1 MFLKRMVA
9 INSSLNAEEDPIYF
23 RVFGIIFLILVIG
36 LSAFAD
42 LPNIYLM
49 FLLGSFGI
57 CLANYNLMSLFF
69 KKIFLKLIPVVA
81 LLYLTLVFVDLI
93 LSGVAYNIWYFNSLF
108 FLVMF
113 LFCLDWKFFAVSS
126 LISPVLAYFILIL
139 AYHHK
144 FENFSTVILPQLVG
158 YYIWAIISL
167 FLLMKVNNYIVKSN
181 NIIEQENLTNLLRD
195 ERIHISELEAALV
208 SKTEFLNNMSHEVR
222 TPIQGFTTLSEGLV
236 THWGDFSEEKRYDL
250 ALQVSNNARRLA
262 SLVTNLLDFSKFTAD
277 KMIMDFQQV
286 DLNSIIEDMIHECNE
301 LYLNNKKIE
310 IKFTP
315 TEKSGVFI
323 DINRVHQVFRNLFVN
338 AIKFSADN
346 SVIHS
351 YLNHSTLDGKAA
363 LHFIIKDSGV
373 GIPAEEIES
382 IFDPFIQSSRTRNGS
397 NIGTGLGLSICKKI
411 INAHNGKIWA
421 ENNKEGGA
429 SFNFII
435 PVKQFKSNLFE
446 NESQEF
452 TILMIDDE
460 EICLASVELLLMNTQ
475 YTLIKACGGKEGL
488 EYLKNNSDTVDIIL
502 LDLMMPDIYGLTL
515 LEEVKLDPKLA
526 KIPVILQSGTSDKEE
541 VQRAYSM
548 GIFSFISKPYKRNVI
563 VAEIRKAIDYYL
575 HQDHGS

>member
-1 MFLKRMVA
+1 MFLKRIMA
-9 INSSLNAEEDPIYF
+9 IHSYLSAEDDPLCF
-23 RVFGIIFLILVIG
+23 QVFGMIFLILAIVS
-36 LSAFAD
+36 SAFAD
-42 LPNIYLM
+42 LTNTFLM
-49 FLLGSFGI
+49 VILGSFGI
-57 CLANYNLMSLFF
+57 CLANYKLMSKSF
-69 KKIFLKLIPVVA
+69 KKIFLKIIPVA
-81 LLYLTLVFVDLI
+81 ILLSLTLVFVNFI
-93 LSGVAYNIWYFNSLF
+93 LFGITYNIWCFNILF
-108 FLVMF
+108 FLAMF

-139 AYHHK
+139 VYHYK
-144 FENFSTVILPQLVG
+144 FQNFSTVFFPQLVG
-158 YYIWAIISL
+158 YYIWAIIAT
-167 FLLMKVNNYIVKSN
+167 FLLMKANNYIVKSN
-181 NIIEQENLTNLLRD
+181 NMVDQDSSADLTRD
-195 ERIHISELEAALV
+195 EKIRISELEATLV

-236 THWGDFSEEKRYDL
+236 THWEDFSEEKRYDL

-286 DLNSIIEDMIHECNE
+286 ELNSIIEDMINECNE
-301 LYLNNKKIE
+301 LYLSNKKIE

-315 TEKSGVFI
+315 TEKSGAFI
-323 DINRVHQVFRNLFVN
+323 DINRVHQVLRNFFVN

-351 YLNHSTLDGKAA
+351 YLNHDILDGKAA

-373 GIPAEEIES
+373 GVPVEEIES
-382 IFDPFIQSSRTRNGS
+382 IFDPFIQSSRTRNAS

-429 SFNFII
+429 SFHFVI

-446 NESQEF
+446 NETQEF

-460 EICLASVELLLMNTQ
+460 EICLSSMELLLMNSK

-488 EYLKNNSDTVDIIL
+488 EYLKNNRDAVDIIL
-502 LDLMMPDIYGLTL
+502 LDLMMPDVYGLTL
-515 LEEVKLDPKLA
+515 LEEVKMDSELA
-526 KIPVILQSGTSDKEE
+526 KIPVILQSGTSDKEA
-541 VQRAYSM
+541 VQRAYNM
-548 GIFSFISKPYKRNVI
+548 GIFSFISKPYQRNII
-563 VAEIRKAIDYYL
+563 VDEIKKAIDFSL
-575 HQDHGS
+575 RQDQV